1 MTVGEL
7 STRSVATAHPDE
19 TVIEAARR
27 MRDLHV
33 GDLVVVD
40 RQRRPVGL
48 LTDRDIV
55 VSAVAQSAD
64 RLGSLVVGD
73 VMSSEP
79 VVSRSDETVHTSLAK
94 MGQHGIR
101 RLPIVGDDGR
111 LEGIVAF
118 DDILE
123 LMSAELASL
132 VGLVAHEQ
140 RQERTVRP

>member
-1 MTVGEL
+1 MTIGEI
-7 STRSVATAHPDE
+7 STRNVATAHPDE

-33 GDLVVVD
+33 GDLVVAD
-40 RQRRPVGL
+40 SQRRPVGL

-55 VSAVAQSAD
+55 VGAVAQSAD
-64 RLGSLVVGD
+64 RLDSLLVGD
-73 VMSSEP
+73 LMSRDP
-79 VVSRSDETVHTSLAK
+79 VTSRRDETVHDALAK

-101 RLPIVGDDGR
+101 RLPIVGADGR
-111 LEGIVAF
+111 LDGIVAL

-140 RQERTVRP
+140 RQERVARP